1 MILGSLVIGPKA
13 SVQVRPLRTRVQPLD
28 KTVPSLA
35 LLVEV
40 GKALVKA
47 PAELEANDCT
57 RLNLSD
63 HLDL

>member
-1 MILGSLVIGPKA
+1 MLPHASFKIFYFNLKILADNRLTMSA
-13 SVQVRPLRTRVQPLD
+13 FA
-28 KTVPSLA
+28 TVPSLA

-47 PAELEANDCT
+47 PGELEANHCT

>member
-1 MILGSLVIGPKA
+1 
-13 SVQVRPLRTRVQPLD
+13 
-28 KTVPSLA
+28 

-47 PAELEANDCT
+47 LGKAIDCT

-63 HLDL
+63 QNLNSGIYLSERMGCGGMETLPKATFAAFA